1 MISDEIPISVLHIVR
16 AAPGGV
22 PGFVLALASD
32 QIHRGW
38 QVFVACP
45 PGALAEDV
53 AAAGAIHHPWAARR
67 DPGPGVVAET
77 IRIRR
82 VIGASKPDLI
92 HLHSS
97 KAGLAGRLAL
107 RRRRPTVFQPHAWS
121 FEALLGPARAA
132 AIAWERLAARWAD
145 VVVCVSQAELDRGKG
160 VGIRAD
166 WRVIP
171 NGVDL
176 QRLREA
182 SRDERAAARLRLN
195 LHDSRLVVCVGRL
208 SRQKGQDVLLEAW
221 PSVLERVPAAALVLV
236 GDGPEE
242 DRLRACAGSGVR
254 FTGHRDDV
262 ASWLAAA
269 DVVAVPSR
277 WEGMSIAMLEAMA
290 RGRSIVATDVPGARE
305 ALGSH
310 AGAIVPVDE
319 PRALADALVARLLN
333 PNEAAIEG
341 RAARLRAEQHYS
353 FVTTAAAM
361 ANLYRELL
369 ERRRQAI
376 SSGNTRARIP

>member
-1 MISDEIPISVLHIVR
+1 MISDEIPISVLHVVR
-16 AAPGGV
+16 ATPGGV

-32 QIHRGW
+32 QIQRGW
-38 QVFVACP
+38 QVLVACP
-45 PGALAEDV
+45 RDSLAEDV
-53 AAAGAIHHPWAARR
+53 EAAGAIHHPWAARR
-67 DPGPGVVAET
+67 DPGPHVVAET

-82 VIGASKPDLI
+82 IIGASKPDLV

-97 KAGLAGRLAL
+97 QAGLAGRLAV

-121 FEALLGPARAA
+121 FEAVLGPARAA

-176 QRLREA
+176 QRLREV
-182 SRDERAAARLRLN
+182 SRDERAAARIRLN

-208 SRQKGQDVLLEAW
+208 SRQKGQDVLLDAW
-221 PSVLERVPAAALVLV
+221 PSVLERVPAAELVLV

-242 DRLRACAGSGVR
+242 DRLRSCAGPGVR
-254 FTGHRDDV
+254 FAGRRDDV

-305 ALGSH
+305 ALGAD
-310 AGAIVPVDE
+310 AGAIVPVGE

-333 PNEAAIEG
+333 PDEAALEG
-341 RAARLRAEQHYS
+341 RAARLRADEHYS
-353 FVTTAAAM
+353 FETTAAAM
-361 ANLYRELL
+361 AKLYRELL
-369 ERRRQAI
+369 DRTRRPI
-376 SSGNTRARIP
+376 STGSTRAKTP